1 PDFHIGVGQNRWRRH
16 RSAVAGDATVRQ
28 DGSCQGSGRRPF
40 AIVDIHAFDLSD
52 MDATS
57 LTILRCRVSGL
68 FASSMA
74 ATYLRLRPKGRR
86 SKAALALESA
96 RKAFARSG
104 GWATTL
110 GAVSSLRST
119 TTTSP
124 SAIPLAAR
132 FAALIPTRHSPRIR
146 ATLLRQ
152 VWPLIVTVI
161 GGRAPEPRAFTTS
174 VGTTTP
180 VALPEGIT
188 FASNFMC
195 VSSCR
200 PVGQPTVP
208 QGIPSWPH
216 RWSGRSQPSGL
227 GRRSPRPLRG
237 QRDAPAW

>member
-1 PDFHIGVGQNRWRRH
+1 
-16 RSAVAGDATVRQ
+16 
-28 DGSCQGSGRRPF
+28 
-40 AIVDIHAFDLSD
+40 
-52 MDATS
+52 
-57 LTILRCRVSGL
+57 
-68 FASSMA
+68 
-74 ATYLRLRPKGRR
+74 
-86 SKAALALESA
+86 
-96 RKAFARSG
+96 
-104 GWATTL
+104 
-110 GAVSSLRST
+110 T

-188 FASNFMC
+188 FPSNFMC

-227 GRRSPRPLRG
+227 GRRSPRRLRG
-237 QRDAPAW
+237 QRDAPAWPNRVGKRAYASHLRAAPDRQVRRPAHQVPRGR